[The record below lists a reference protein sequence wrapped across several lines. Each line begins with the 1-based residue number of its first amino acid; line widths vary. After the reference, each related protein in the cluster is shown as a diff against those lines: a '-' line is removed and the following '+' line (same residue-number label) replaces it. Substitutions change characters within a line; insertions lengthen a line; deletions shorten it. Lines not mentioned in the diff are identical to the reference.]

1 MEQVLAELR
10 MIYMSL
16 EMGNDL
22 GVRMYFDEDMV
33 MKKIDELKRLIK
45 EEREK
50 NILVHETT
58 VDDWL
63 ND

>member
-1 MEQVLAELR
+1 MEQILVELR

-22 GVRMYFDEDMV
+22 GVKMYFDKDMV

-45 EEREK
+45 EEHKK
-50 NILVHETT
+50 NLTVNVTT
-58 VDDWL
+58 ADDWI

>member
-1 MEQVLAELR
+1 MEQILAELR
-10 MIYMSL
+10 MIYLSL
-16 EMGNDL
+16 DMGNDL

-45 EEREK
+45 EERGK

>member
-22 GVRMYFDEDMV
+22 GVKMYFDEDMV

-45 EEREK
+45 EEHEK